1 MKKTE
6 TKKKIPEELQDQEY
20 TANRYVMKCFGV
32 TMLVFAL
39 TFLLNVIGVFVIQQ
53 RLMICAFVPSVI
65 IYLLVF
71 VATRFVSLSNPKV
84 KYFILFS
91 IALMFTVAGVF
102 LTYHVVLVPV
112 LLFLC
117 ATLYSSRAVMRYTY
131 LLTVLSTVVTVYGG
145 YYFGLCDANMTL
157 LTTNRMQDYVLNGQF
172 ILTQVNTEPLVSL
185 FLFFVMPRCLIYIA
199 FLAVCGSIYEIVKKN
214 VEKARHAAE
223 LEHFQAELENKVN
236 EQTEEIRNQQKK
248 LEGLFVQT
256 ITALSEAV
264 DANDRYTS
272 GHSTR
277 VAEYAYLIAERMG
290 KSKEEQ
296 EEIYR
301 AGLLHDV
308 GKIRIPADIINKPG
322 RLTEEEFN
330 IIRIHPATGYHI
342 LRGISEDSLIAV
354 AAKYHHER
362 YDGKGY
368 PNGLSGKKI
377 PEIARIIGIADAY
390 DAMTSN
396 RSYRNALPQEVVRG
410 EIEKCKGTQFDPDI
424 AEIML
429 QMIDEDKDYLLKQ
442 AESVRRTI
450 MAVDSEAA
458 NGQAI
463 ADIMSDE
470 PMYEVVSVENGTQ
483 ALEVLERQSVDVI
496 LLDFKTLKADGLK
509 TLGSIREMYQGPLVL
524 MSGDNTLDISTVLSE
539 YGCDDYIT
547 KPLLPL
553 LVKEIIYNMTKRTNV
568 VSF

>member
-6 TKKKIPEELQDQEY
+6 TKKKISENLQSQEY

-53 RLMICAFVPSVI
+53 RLMISAFVPSVI
-65 IYLLVF
+65 IYLLVCA
-71 VATRFVSLSNPKV
+71 VTKFVSLSEPKI
-84 KYFILFS
+84 KYFILFA

-117 ATLYSSRAVMRYTY
+117 ATLYSSRKVMRYTY
-131 LLTVLSTVVTVYGG
+131 LLTVLSTLVTVYGG
-145 YYFGLCDANMTL
+145 YFFGLCDANMTL
-157 LTTNRMQDYVLNGQF
+157 LTTNRLQDYVLNGQF
-172 ILTQVNTEPLVSL
+172 ALTQVNTDPLMSL
-185 FLFFVMPRCLIYIA
+185 LLFFVIPRCLIYIA
-199 FLAVCGSIYEIVKKN
+199 FSAVCGSIYEIVKKN

-223 LEHFQAELENKVN
+223 LERFQIELENKVA
-236 EQTEEIRNQQKK
+236 EQTEEIRSQQKK

-264 DANDRYTS
+264 DAKDRYTS

-290 KSKEEQ
+290 KSKDEQ

-322 RLTEEEFN
+322 RLTDEEFN
-330 IIRIHPATGYHI
+330 IIKIHPATGYHI

-354 AAKYHHER
+354 AAKHHHER

-396 RSYRNALPQEVVRG
+396 RSYRNALPQEVVRA

-424 AEIML
+424 ADIML
-429 QMIDEDKDYLLKQ
+429 QMIDEDKGYLLKQ
-442 AESVRRTI
+442 AESVQRTI
-450 MAVDSEAA
+450 LTVDCEAA
-458 NGQAI
+458 NGQAV
-463 ADIMSDE
+463 ADIMGEE
-470 PMYEVVSVENGTQ
+470 PMYEVIFVESGTK
-483 ALEVLERQSVDVI
+483 ALEVLDRKSVDII
-496 LLDFKTLKADGLK
+496 LLDLKTLKADGLK
-509 TLGSIREMYQGPLVL
+509 ALGAIREMYQGPIVL
-524 MSGDNTLDISTVLSE
+524 MTGDNTLDISTVLSE

-547 KPLLPL
+547 KPLLPI
-553 LVKEIIYNMTKRTNV
+553 LVKEIIYNMTERTNV

>member
-6 TKKKIPEELQDQEY
+6 TKKKISENLQSQEY

-53 RLMICAFVPSVI
+53 RLMISAFVPSVI
-65 IYLLVF
+65 IYLLVCA
-71 VATRFVSLSNPKV
+71 VTKFVSLSEPKI
-84 KYFILFS
+84 KYFILFA

-117 ATLYSSRAVMRYTY
+117 ATLYSSRKVMRYTY
-131 LLTVLSTVVTVYGG
+131 LLTVLSTLVTVYGG
-145 YYFGLCDANMTL
+145 YFFGLCDANMTL
-157 LTTNRMQDYVLNGQF
+157 LTTNRLQDYALNGQF
-172 ILTQVNTEPLVSL
+172 ALTQVNTDPLMSL
-185 FLFFVMPRCLIYIA
+185 LLFFVIPRCLIYIA
-199 FLAVCGSIYEIVKKN
+199 FSTVCGSIYEIVKKN

-223 LEHFQAELENKVN
+223 LERFQIELENKVA

-264 DANDRYTS
+264 DAKDRYTS

-290 KSKEEQ
+290 KSKDEQ

-308 GKIRIPADIINKPG
+308 GKIRVPADIINKPG
-322 RLTEEEFN
+322 RLADEEFN
-330 IIRIHPATGYHI
+330 IIKIHPATGYHI

-424 AEIML
+424 ADIML

-442 AESVRRTI
+442 VEFVQRTI
-450 MAVDSEAA
+450 LTVDSETV
-458 NGQAI
+458 NGQTI
-463 ADIMSDE
+463 ADIMRDE
-470 PMYEVVSVENGTQ
+470 PMYEVVSAGNRAEVV
-483 ALEVLERQSVDVI
+483 EVLDRQTVDDI
-496 LLDFKTLKADGLK
+496 LIDWKTLEMDGFKTLGV
-509 TLGSIREMYQGPLVL
+509 IRERYQGPIVL
-524 MSGDNTLDISTVLSE
+524 MAGDNTLDISTVLSE

-547 KPLLPL
+547 KPFLPI
-553 LVKEIIYNMTKRTNV
+553 LVKEIIYNMTERTNV